1 MKQTAVEITIQN
13 VDQCLNA
20 EDVKSMLGEL
30 LEMEK
35 QQIIKSYHDGQLSIL
50 HIVEESL
57 TPLGFDSTSD
67 KEDKEDAIDYYNET
81 FKNNG

>member
-1 MKQTAVEITIQN
+1 MKTAVEIAIQN

-35 QQIIKSYHDGQLSIL
+35 QQIINAFSWNVYGEDNRRDGKI
-50 HIVEESL
+50 
-57 TPLGFDSTSD
+57 
-67 KEDKEDAIDYYNET
+67 YYNET
-81 FKNNG
+81 FKNTEK